1 MNAAELAVTGD
12 SREGVTGGKLPE
24 TRSARLVARA
34 LRPPPP
40 YLLFGAED
48 RPLATARL
56 QIRHREIANRQL
68 ASVRAAPACGRCRA
82 EAVMAPPLR

>member
-40 YLLFGAED
+40 VA
-48 RPLATARL
+48 
-56 QIRHREIANRQL
+56 
-68 ASVRAAPACGRCRA
+68 
-82 EAVMAPPLR
+82 LRSRR

>member
-40 YLLFGAED
+40 ILLFGAGRVAGPPQQSRIRD
-48 RPLATARL
+48 RKSTNRPLASA
-56 QIRHREIANRQL
+56 
-68 ASVRAAPACGRCRA
+68 
-82 EAVMAPPLR
+82 